1 MTRIPFA
8 DVEFPPQDLPSEFE
22 INKRLRRFL
31 CRYRENMGNP
41 PDELSLSDEDHAK
54 IERRALRYL
63 RTAANKS
70 GMAHLDSKD
79 RKRLEVFRNGAK
91 IQPVETEHRAD
102 EIASALHAEMPWMSP
117 ATDRLWRDMRTSV
130 RNGDPAPRLRP
141 FLLVGPPGIGKSHW
155 ARLLGKQMSVPT
167 TVIEATGEPA
177 SFAVTGSQRGWGS
190 AGPGKV
196 LEGIMASG
204 IANPVIVID
213 EIEKAGDV
221 KSNAGQNFTLSEGL
235 LPLLEISTARHW
247 SCPYFRVGFDMS
259 WITWVLTANSLR
271 SLSAPFLSRCPPTE
285 LTALTQ
291 EHLIGF
297 AGREG
302 ARRNLPSDA
311 IDAVKEVIT
320 AITAPHNV
328 SLRSVLRLLAAVEQA
343 MNRPLLH

>member
-1 MTRIPFA
+1 MPHIPFA
-8 DVEFPPQDLPSEFE
+8 DVKFLPQNLPSEYE
-22 INKRLRRFL
+22 LNKRLRRFL
-31 CRYRENMGNP
+31 CRYRENMENP
-41 PDELSLSDEDHAK
+41 PDELSLSGEDHAK
-54 IERRALRYL
+54 IERHTLRYL
-63 RTAANKS
+63 RTTANKS

-79 RKRLEVFRNGAK
+79 RARLEVFRNGAK

-117 ATDRLWRDMRTSV
+117 ATDRLWRDMRTHV

-167 TVIEATGEPA
+167 TVIEATSEPA
-177 SFAVTGSQRGWGS
+177 SFAVAGSQRGWGS

-213 EIEKAGDV
+213 EIEKAGNV
-221 KSNAGQNFTLSEGL
+221 QSNAGQNFTLSEGL

-259 WITWVLTANSLR
+259 WITWVMTANSLR
-271 SLSAPFLSRCPPTE
+271 GLSAPFLSRCPPTE
-285 LTALTQ
+285 LTALTL

-297 AGREG
+297 AEREG
-302 ARRNLPSDA
+302 ARRNLPPDA
-311 IDAVKEVIT
+311 VDAVKEVIE
-320 AITAPHNV
+320 AIRAPHHV
-328 SLRSVLRLLAAVEQA
+328 SLRSVVRMLNAVEQA
-343 MNRPLLH
+343 MSRPVLH